1 MGQSDIKQLVVCE
14 GRLEP
19 MREGQNVNEKKQM
32 SSNGEGKVN
41 VTKVLK
47 GLHTKAKKRKRLQKN
62 ECTQTRV
69 YKQTYLLMVFL

>member
-1 MGQSDIKQLVVCE
+1 
-14 GRLEP
+14 

-47 GLHTKAKKRKRLQKN
+47 GLHTKAKKKRKGLKKKMSAHRQEFTNRLTSSWFFFRK
-62 ECTQTRV
+62 
-69 YKQTYLLMVFL
+69 